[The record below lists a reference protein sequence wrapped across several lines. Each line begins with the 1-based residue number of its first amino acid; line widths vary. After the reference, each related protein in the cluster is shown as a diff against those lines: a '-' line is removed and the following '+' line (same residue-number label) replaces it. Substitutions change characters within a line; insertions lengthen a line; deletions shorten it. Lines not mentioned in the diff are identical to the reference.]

1 MSITIIEINDCG
13 LCCGNA
19 QGETFVSPGY
29 ALVTKQGITTGNA
42 ALEKAYLQ
50 PQQSFNQYW
59 RQLNLSPLSSP
70 TPQARHNADL
80 AYAQLLQLHQESGSP
95 EEIIFAVPGNFN
107 RDQLSIVLGLAKAS
121 PFKTL
126 GLVDSA
132 VAAASQSNT
141 SLAKN
146 NQLLHLDIQ
155 LHQLVLTRL
164 SVDNHIE
171 RTDVDVMTDIGLKTF
186 YDNWARYIADQFIQQ
201 YRYDPLHTAQGEQ
214 QLYDSLPSWLEKIND
229 HQELAVSLDS
239 PQGSYRLNLNR
250 NALLASSQGKLEQ
263 LQQKLDSL
271 LGQNDTLI
279 TSHRANLLPGLATQ
293 LGTVNTLPANAAVL
307 GCLENIDS
315 IKSSEENIHFVTQ
328 IPNQKASSQEA
339 INQKNSSSPESEKID
354 SNITPETRTE
364 VKPAADLREPTH
376 VLYQHRA
383 KAIGDVLYL
392 QQKEEGLHFSQ
403 QQISDTGLFRENG
416 QIYLRS
422 EKTNISAQNPSTPLQ
437 VGETINI
444 GSHLLQLIE
453 VT

>member
-1 MSITIIEINDCG
+1 
-13 LCCGNA
+13 
-19 QGETFVSPGY
+19 
-29 ALVTKQGITTGNA
+29 
-42 ALEKAYLQ
+42 
-50 PQQSFNQYW
+50 
-59 RQLNLSPLSSP
+59 
-70 TPQARHNADL
+70 
-80 AYAQLLQLHQESGSP
+80 
-95 EEIIFAVPGNFN
+95 
-107 RDQLSIVLGLAKAS
+107 
-121 PFKTL
+121 
-126 GLVDSA
+126 
-132 VAAASQSNT
+132 
-141 SLAKN
+141 
-146 NQLLHLDIQ
+146 
-155 LHQLVLTRL
+155 
-164 SVDNHIE
+164 
-171 RTDVDVMTDIGLKTF
+171 MTDIGLKTF

-293 LGTVNTLPANAAVL
+293 IGTVNTLPANAAVL

-328 IPNQKASSQEA
+328 LPNQKASSQEA
-339 INQKNSSSPESEKID
+339 LNQKNSSSPESEKTD

-364 VKPAADLREPTH
+364 VKPTADLREPTH

-416 QIYLRS
+416 RIYLRS

>member
-1 MSITIIEINDCG
+1 MSIAIIEINDCG

-29 ALVTKQGITTGNA
+29 ALVTKQGITTGSA

-80 AYAQLLQLHQESGSP
+80 AYAQLLQLHRESGSP
-95 EEIIFAVPGNFN
+95 EEIIFATPGSFD

-132 VAAASQSNT
+132 VAATSQSHATPTN
-141 SLAKN
+141 N

-164 SVDNHIE
+164 SVDDHIE
-171 RTDVDVMTDIGLKTF
+171 RTHVDVMTDIGLKTF

-214 QLYDSLPSWLEKIND
+214 QLYDLLPSWLGKIND

-239 PQGSYRLNLNR
+239 PQGSYRLKINR
-250 NALLASSQGKLEQ
+250 NALLASSQIKLEQ
-263 LQQKLDSL
+263 VQRKLDGL
-271 LGQNDTLI
+271 LGQNVALI
-279 TSHRANLLPGLATQ
+279 ASHRANLLPGLTSQ

-315 IKSSEENIHFVTQ
+315 ITGSEQDIHFVTR
-328 IPNQKASSQEA
+328 IPNQKASSQE
-339 INQKNSSSPESEKID
+339 SSSSQEIGERQS
-354 SNITPETRTE
+354 TPATRADA
-364 VKPAADLREPTH
+364 KSPADRREPTH

-383 KAIGDVLYL
+383 QAIGGVLYI
-392 QQKEEGLHFSQ
+392 QKKEEELHFSP
-403 QQISDTGLFRENG
+403 QQISDTRLFRENG
-416 QIYLRS
+416 QIFFHS
-422 EKTNISAQNPSTPLQ
+422 EQKNISGQNPTTPLQ
-437 VGETINI
+437 VGEIINI